1 MKIKDKLLKEL
12 PPQVKLIPMI
22 KRKKM
27 PEYYSFSDAII
38 GNMRIGTWEL
48 VDLEGVMCGKPVLSY
63 SDSNHKLLIKGN
75 YTKSA
80 FLPHSNKPEDIA
92 KIIDKIVS
100 SKEFRDELF
109 ENERKFVS
117 NSTDKEWISNWWDEL
132 FETFSQKYENIH
144 KNSSSIS
151 IKMRMGLFLIGNRFY
166 WKKIKKLIKN

>member
-1 MKIKDKLLKEL
+1 MKHL
-12 PPQVKLIPMI
+12 
-22 KRKKM
+22 RKI
-27 PEYYSFSDAII
+27 E
-38 GNMRIGTWEL
+38 
-48 VDLEGVMCGKPVLSY
+48 VLSH
-63 SDSNHKLLIKGN
+63 SNPNYKLSIKEN
-75 YTKSA
+75 YTKSS
-80 FLPHSNKPEDIA
+80 FLPDSNKPKDIA

-100 SKEFRDELF
+100 SKEFRNELF

-117 NSTDKEWISNWWDEL
+117 DSTDKKWISNWWDEL

>member
-1 MKIKDKLLKEL
+1 
-12 PPQVKLIPMI
+12 
-22 KRKKM
+22 M
-27 PEYYSFSDAII
+27 PEYYSFLDAII

-75 YTKSA
+75 YTKSS
-80 FLPHSNKPEDIA
+80 FLPDSNKPKDIA

-100 SKEFRDELF
+100 SKEFRDKLF
-109 ENERKFVS
+109 ENEKKFVS

-132 FETFSQKYENIH
+132 FETFSQKYGNIH
-144 KNSSSIS
+144 KNSSSMS

-166 WKKIKKLIKN
+166 WKKIKKLIKI